1 MLRGANAVSMDGKG
15 RLAIPKRYREELQ
28 STCEGLLVCTIDH
41 HFACLLLY
49 PLDEWEKVES
59 RLAKLSSL
67 NPAERRLQRLLL
79 GHAIECPL
87 DSQGRILIPPTLR
100 QYAELES
107 RAMLV
112 GQLNKFEIWQE
123 ARWQE
128 QIEEDITL
136 QTDLTASERL
146 SDFSL

>member
-1 MLRGANAVSMDGKG
+1 MLRGANSVAMDGKG

-41 HFACLLLY
+41 HYACLLLY
-49 PLDEWEKVES
+49 PLNEWEKVEG

-67 NPAERRLQRLLL
+67 NPAERRLQRLIL
-79 GHAIECPL
+79 GHASECSL

-100 QYAELES
+100 HYAELES
-107 RAMLV
+107 KAMLV
-112 GQLNKFEIWQE
+112 GQLNKFEIWQD
-123 ARWQE
+123 ARWQQ
-128 QIEEDITL
+128 QIEQDISA
-136 QTDLTASERL
+136 QADLDLSDRL